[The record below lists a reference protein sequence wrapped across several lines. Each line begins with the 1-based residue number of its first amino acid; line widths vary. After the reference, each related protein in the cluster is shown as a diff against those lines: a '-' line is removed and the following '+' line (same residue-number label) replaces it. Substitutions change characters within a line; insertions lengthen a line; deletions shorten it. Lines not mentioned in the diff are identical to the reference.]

1 MSRRKVL
8 KSYKRDVKPDPKYKD
23 KVISKFINILMEGG
37 KKSTATKLIYKTFD
51 IIEKE
56 TKEDP
61 KEVFLKAIDN
71 IKPDVEVRPRRVG
84 GATYQVPVEVES
96 SRALAL
102 AFRWLKLYAGKR
114 SEKSYS
120 AKLAKELIAAY
131 NKTGASM
138 KKREDVFK
146 MAESNRAFAH
156 YKF

>member
-8 KSYKRDVKPDPKYKD
+8 RSYKRVVKGDPKYNNKI
-23 KVISKFINILMEGG
+23 ISKFINILMEGG
-37 KKSTATKLIYKTFD
+37 EKNTATKLLYRTFD

-56 TKEDP
+56 MKQDP
-61 KEVFLKAIDN
+61 KEVFLQAIDN

-84 GATYQVPVEVES
+84 GATYQVPVEVEQD
-96 SRALAL
+96 RALAL

-114 SEKSYS
+114 SEKSY
-120 AKLAKELIAAY
+120 ANKLAKELIAAY
-131 NKTGASM
+131 NKTGSSM

>member
-8 KSYKRDVKPDPKYKD
+8 KSYKRDIKGDEKYND
-23 KVISKFINILMEGG
+23 VVISKFINILMEGG
-37 KKSTATKLIYKTFD
+37 KKSTAAKVIYKAFEK
-51 IIEKE
+51 IEKE
-56 TKEDP
+56 LKEDP

-84 GATYQVPVEVES
+84 GATYQVPVEVEPG
-96 SRALAL
+96 RALAL
-102 AFRWLKLYAGKR
+102 AFRWLKMFSSKR
-114 SEKSYS
+114 NEKTYS
-120 AKLAKELIAAY
+120 SKLAKEIIAAY